1 MTWAHDPELDAEAF
15 LRVDIHQR
23 MALKNENAQMVV
35 EEAKDSKTELV
46 DNSLSLVV
54 QDSEVASTKICVRR
68 IVDGRGGVRWCFRG
82 ENRKGLL
89 LLGEREESGDTPWLM
104 VR

>member
-1 MTWAHDPELDAEAF
+1 
-15 LRVDIHQR
+15 
-23 MALKNENAQMVV
+23 MASKNKNAQMVV
-35 EEAKDSKTELV
+35 EEAKESKNNLV
-46 DNSLSLVV
+46 DNSSSLVV
-54 QDSEVASTKICVRR
+54 LDSEVSSTKICVRR